1 MKIFAMLR
9 KKIRSKCGE
18 TLTETLSSLLI
29 IVPAMVMLAGAIVT
43 AARINFEARNSKAT
57 ALPELTETT
66 GTSGTIT
73 GTGDVTFSGGTINW
87 CNETDAEGNKSI
99 YYYFR

>member
-1 MKIFAMLR
+1 MKIIALLR

-57 ALPELTETT
+57 SLPELTETT
-66 GTSGTIT
+66 GTAGSITGSGTVSFT
-73 GTGDVTFSGGTINW
+73 GSISW
-87 CNETDAEGNKSI
+87 CNETDADGKKSI

>member
-1 MKIFAMLR
+1 MKIVGLI
-9 KKIRSKCGE
+9 KNKIRSKCGE

-43 AARINFEARNSKAT
+43 AAQINSEARSSKAT
-57 ALPELTETT
+57 ALPKLTEV
-66 GTSGTIT
+66 SGSAGSIAA
-73 GTGDVTFSGGTINW
+73 TGDVSFSGGNINW
-87 CNETDAEGNKSI
+87 CKETDSI